1 MPRTA
6 SATSSP
12 KAKDKKKPVEGLS
25 YEEAFAELDAVVTAL
40 EAEQLPLEQS
50 MAMFERGQALIKRCA
65 QLLEQAELRV
75 RSLNGQ
81 EPDEPGE

>member
-12 KAKDKKKPVEGLS
+12 KGKDKKKPVEELT